1 MTKGAKRFI
10 CSKILKGHV
19 GLGVRQTAGQSHKA
33 VFHCIL
39 PVFGFLKFECAINT
53 HTHSLTKH
61 THTSPG
67 QWKKKNRKK
76 KNVVPKKFSVYQR
89 SFHKMRRGVC
99 TLPLTAPGGDV
110 TKVTPM
116 CP

>member
-76 KNVVPKKFSVYQR
+76 KKCSAKKIFSL
-89 SFHKMRRGVC
+89 SAK
-99 TLPLTAPGGDV
+99 LPQNEEGCVHPTTHSAGR
-110 TKVTPM
+110 
-116 CP
+116 